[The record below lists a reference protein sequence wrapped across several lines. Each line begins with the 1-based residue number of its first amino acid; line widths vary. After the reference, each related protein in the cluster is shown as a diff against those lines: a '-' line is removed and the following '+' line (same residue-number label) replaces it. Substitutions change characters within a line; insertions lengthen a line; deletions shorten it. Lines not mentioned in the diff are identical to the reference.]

1 MFILEFFRDVFDGF
15 WYFVYL
21 FVCVLAFFYVLGIL
35 ADNKRAIINKK
46 LKEKKTYDIESGREA
61 AIAAMET
68 KQVLSVGGDEELE
81 NGGDSLNDLAKG
93 NAQLNEAKKDKE
105 EEVPAVMVLNSDAS
119 ANTPQNETQPVIQ
132 QPGTETQT
140 VQPPTI
146 QPAQPTIQPPQQ
158 EEQSKAEEP
167 LVINSN

>member
-21 FVCVLAFFYVLGIL
+21 FACILAFFYVLGIL

-68 KQVLSVGGDEELE
+68 KQVLSVGDEDIE
-81 NGGDSLNDLAKG
+81 NGGGSLNDLAQG
-93 NAQLNEAKKDKE
+93 NAQVNELKKEEK
-105 EEVPAVMVLNSDAS
+105 EEVPAVMVLNSNAPAS
-119 ANTPQNETQPVIQ
+119 QNATPTTIQ
-132 QPGTETQT
+132 QPGVETQT
-140 VQPPTI
+140 Q
-146 QPAQPTIQPPQQ
+146 QDAQP
-158 EEQSKAEEP
+158 KAEEP